1 VPYPYPARSAYY
13 GVIDLAGFPKDTYY
27 MYQSEWTQKPMLH
40 IFPHWNWEIGKT
52 VDVWAYYN
60 KADEIEL
67 FLNGRS
73 LGVKKKEADAL
84 HVMWRVSYQPG
95 TIKAVT
101 RLNGKTVMV
110 KEIKTAG
117 KPTQIRL
124 IADRQHVKAT
134 GTDLS
139 FVTVKIFDSAGNLV
153 PDADNLVQFKIN
165 GEGLIAGVDNGSQ
178 TSMEPFKARQRKA
191 YNGLCL
197 AIIQS
202 TQKAGKIILEASSSG
217 LRTASITITSK

>member
-1 VPYPYPARSAYY
+1 
-13 GVIDLAGFPKDTYY
+13 

-40 IFPHWNWEIGKT
+40 IFPHWNWEEGKE

-84 HVMWRVSYQPG
+84 HVMWRVRYQPG

-101 RLNGKTVMV
+101 WLNGKTVLT

-117 KPTQIRL
+117 KPAQIKL
-124 IADRQHVKAT
+124 IADRQRIKAT
-134 GTDLS
+134 GNDLS
-139 FVTVKIFDSAGNLV
+139 YITVKILDNAGNLV
-153 PDADNLVQFKIN
+153 PEADNLVQFHIK
-165 GEGLIAGVDNGSQ
+165 GEGIIAGVDNGSP
-178 TSMEPFKARQRKA
+178 TSMEPFKSNQRKA

-202 TQKAGKIILEASSSG
+202 KAKAGKIILEATSPGFKSA
-217 LRTASITITSK
+217 TITITAN